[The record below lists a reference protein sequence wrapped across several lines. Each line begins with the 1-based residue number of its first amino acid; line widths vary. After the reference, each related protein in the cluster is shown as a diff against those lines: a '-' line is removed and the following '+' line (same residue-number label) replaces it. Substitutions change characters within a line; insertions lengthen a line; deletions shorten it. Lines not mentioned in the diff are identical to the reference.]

1 MWFEVGFTISHIERD
16 TYKRSEPHRSGGRHT
31 FYYLDGKPKQIDL

>member
-1 MWFEVGFTISHIERD
+1 MWFEVGFAISHIEGD
-16 TYKRSEPHRSGGRHT
+16 TCKHSEPHRPSGRHT